1 MSMVIDK
8 NKKEKA
14 MDGCMSAK
22 ATLIKF
28 ADYEPQMNYFF
39 PITFVTTD
47 DLESRGFDMAGVD
60 NETMKRLAHKM
71 EEEFLNESF
80 FEIME
85 RSALRLGI
93 KKKRL

>member
-1 MSMVIDK
+1 MVIDK

-22 ATLIKF
+22 ATLIQF

-60 NETMKRLAHKM
+60 NETMKHLARKM
-71 EEEFLNESF
+71 EEDFLNESY

-85 RSALRLGI
+85 RNALKLGM
-93 KKKRL
+93 KMKQQK